1 MTAPMETLRLRLLH
15 NVNNMKLKILHNI
28 YSIIKLRNK
37 RTADHVFSR
46 VYTNSAHT
54 EYCKSS

>member
-37 RTADHVFSR
+37 RTADHVFS
-46 VYTNSAHT
+46 YGL
-54 EYCKSS
+54 YK